1 MLWQPMVF
9 AQRGRNTLPSKP
21 PTGSGRRSAAAEPAA
36 SAQPARRSRAATEP
50 KRDPGRD
57 PERDSSGGSGSHATG
72 ASEPAARII
81 KKYPNRRLY
90 DTSASAYITLADVRQ
105 LVMKRTAFVVR
116 DAKSGEDLTR
126 SILLQIILE
135 EESGGEPMFTED
147 LLANIIRFYGNAMQG
162 AMGQYLEKNFQTF
175 MELQAKLSEQSK
187 GLNPQ
192 LWTQFISSQSPIIQ
206 GMMGSYMEQSKTLFS
221 QMQEQLQKQGEQML
235 ASMRVNR

>member
-9 AQRGRNTLPSKP
+9 ARRGRNTLPSKP
-21 PTGSGRRSAAAEPAA
+21 PTGSGRRSAAAQPAA
-36 SAQPARRSRAATEP
+36 SAQPTRRSRAAAEP

-116 DAKSGEDLTR
+116 DAKSGEA
-126 SILLQIILE
+126 LQIGFAGPGLMARPKE
-135 EESGGEPMFTED
+135 QARGEVSARHGRVVPVVAEIVECVEAMD
-147 LLANIIRFYGNAMQG
+147 AAGHSPCLDDHPGANHC
-162 AMGQYLEKNFQTF
+162 
-175 MELQAKLSEQSK
+175 
-187 GLNPQ
+187 PVV
-192 LWTQFISSQSPIIQ
+192 
-206 GMMGSYMEQSKTLFS
+206 TLF
-221 QMQEQLQKQGEQML
+221 
-235 ASMRVNR
+235 

>member
-1 MLWQPMVF
+1 MWQPVVF

-21 PTGSGRRSAAAEPAA
+21 PSGSSRRSAAAQPAA
-36 SAQPARRSRAATEP
+36 SAKPSQRARAAADARSGAGSDAGGNTGS
-50 KRDPGRD
+50 DAAGPG
-57 PERDSSGGSGSHATG
+57 A
-72 ASEPAARII
+72 PAARII

-90 DTSASAYITLADVRQ
+90 DTSASAYITLADVKQ
-105 LVMKRTAFVVR
+105 LVMKRTAFAVR
-116 DAKSGEDLTR
+116 DAKNGEDLTR

-192 LWTQFISSQSPIIQ
+192 LWTQFISSQSPVIQ
-206 GMMGSYMEQSKTLFS
+206 GLMGSYMEQSRALFS

-235 ASMRVNR
+235 AGLRPNR

>member
-21 PTGSGRRSAAAEPAA
+21 PTGSGRRSAAAQPAA
-36 SAQPARRSRAATEP
+36 SAQPTRRSRAAAETE
-50 KRDPGRD
+50 RDSGRN
-57 PERDSSGGSGSHATG
+57 PERDSSDGSGSHAAS

>member
-21 PTGSGRRSAAAEPAA
+21 PTGSGRRSAAAQPAA

-50 KRDPGRD
+50 KRDPGLD

-187 GLNPQ
+187 GLNPE
-192 LWTQFISSQSPIIQ
+192 LWTQFISSQSPVIQ
-206 GMMGSYMEQSKTLFS
+206 GLMGSYMEQSRALFS

-235 ASMRVNR
+235 AGLRPNR